1 MMFDGINLL
10 AVAAAAVTSFV
21 FGGAWYGFLGNA
33 WMKAAGLT
41 REDTK
46 PSASIMI
53 IAFLCQLLMAFV
65 FAGVILHVGGASIRT
80 GLISAALIWAG
91 FILTSLT
98 VNHRFQGK
106 PWSLTIIDSGHW
118 LGVLI
123 VQGLVIGWI
132 G

>member
-10 AVAAAAVTSFV
+10 AVAGAAIASFV
-21 FGGAWYGFLGNA
+21 FGGVWYGILGKA
-33 WMKAAGLT
+33 WMTAAGLT
-41 REDTK
+41 AEDTK
-46 PSASIMI
+46 PSAGVMI
-53 IAFLCQLLMAFV
+53 IAFACQLLMAFV

-91 FILTSLT
+91 FILTSLM

-106 PWSLTIIDSGHW
+106 PWALTLIDSGHW
-118 LGVLI
+118 LGVLL
-123 VQGLVIGWI
+123 VQGIIIGWI